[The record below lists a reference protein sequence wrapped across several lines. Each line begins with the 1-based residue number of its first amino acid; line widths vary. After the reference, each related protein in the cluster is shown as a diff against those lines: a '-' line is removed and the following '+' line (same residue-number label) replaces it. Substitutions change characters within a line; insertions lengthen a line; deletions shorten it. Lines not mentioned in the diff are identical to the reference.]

1 MTIPVLLVMGLLT
14 DQPIVLA
21 ESSAILLLLGVTL
34 LLSAITFAAKR
45 VTAMHGGAAHLVVFA
60 VYGITVFS

>member
-45 VTAMHGGAAHLVVFA
+45 VTAMHGAAHLVVFA